1 MADQDDNDRFHDGLA
16 AFNRGTRREDCPYPY
31 DSYECETWLKGWDH
45 GHSLDEDVDL
55 RARPGT

>member
-1 MADQDDNDRFHDGLA
+1 MADQDENDRFHDGLE

-31 DSYECETWLKGWDH
+31 DSYECETWLQGWDH

-55 RARPGT
+55 REDD